1 MARPQIEIDE
11 TLLKKLTKLHLS
23 DKVIAECLDVSVDT
37 LHRRFADQMQ
47 KWRSESKSKIADVLF
62 DEAVNKREPWALKA
76 LAQKHLDYS
85 DKVSSVNENTNT
97 NFNHLS
103 DEELK
108 KQASEIAANIIKKQK

>member
-1 MARPQIEIDE
+1 MARPLKDIDE
-11 TLLKKLTKLHLS
+11 ALLKKLTKLHLS

-37 LHRRFADQMQ
+37 LERRFAEQMQ

-85 DKVSSVNENTNT
+85 DKVTTDSKNVNLNIET
-97 NFNHLS
+97 LS
-103 DEELK
+103 DEDLDAKLAKLRGEK
-108 KQASEIAANIIKKQK
+108 A

>member
-11 TLLKKLTKLHLS
+11 ALLKKLTKLHLS

-85 DKVSSVNENTNT
+85 DKVTTDSKNLNMNYD
-97 NFNHLS
+97 NLS
-103 DEELK
+103 EE
-108 KQASEIAANIIKKQK
+108 EIDAKIKKLEEAKKNES